1 MVYTLENSSKKWP
14 CVILALLLFVS
25 IGVAIFTLVT
35 TSDSVQDARKCQSD
49 LKLQNHYHSQ
59 RVLEWEKERE
69 NLLAQLET
77 SKTDQARLQ
86 AVVAQ
91 GEENLKTVNSAL
103 TMCQEQTNI
112 LYANLTAVENQVLM
126 LKSEQANV
134 TAEMQG
140 EIDSLRKNLTR
151 ISQEL
156 QSTNQQ
162 YTQAMESKQAAD
174 SLHQE
179 QLSKIKVLKEEL
191 SVLNGVNRPGRVYS
205 ITALCIAALL
215 MAL

>member
-1 MVYTLENSSKKWP
+1 MVYSLENSSKWP
-14 CVILALLLFVS
+14 CVVVTLLLFVS

-35 TSDSVQDARKCQSD
+35 TSDSMQEAKKCQSD
-49 LKLQNHYHSQ
+49 LKLQNYYHSQ
-59 RVLEWEKERE
+59 SVLKWEKERE

-77 SKTDQARLQ
+77 SRTDQARLQ
-86 AVVAQ
+86 AIVAQ

-103 TMCQEQTNI
+103 ILCQEQTDI
-112 LYANLTAVENQVLM
+112 LYTNLTLVENQVLM
-126 LKSEQANV
+126 LKSEHANV

-174 SLHQE
+174 SLNRE
-179 QLSKIKVLKEEL
+179 QLSKIKTLKEEVSAL
-191 SVLNGVNRPGRVYS
+191 SGVNKPVLVHS
-205 ITALCIAALL
+205 TTALCIMALL

>member
-1 MVYTLENSSKKWP
+1 M
-14 CVILALLLFVS
+14 
-25 IGVAIFTLVT
+25 
-35 TSDSVQDARKCQSD
+35 QDARKCQSN
-49 LKLQNHYHSQ
+49 LKLQNHFHSQ
-59 RVLEWEKERE
+59 SVLKWEKERE

-77 SKTDQARLQ
+77 SRTDQARLQ
-86 AVVAQ
+86 AIVAQ

-103 TMCQEQTNI
+103 ILCQEQTDI
-112 LYANLTAVENQVLM
+112 LYTNLTLVENQVLM
-126 LKSEQANV
+126 VKSEQANV

-174 SLHQE
+174 SLNQS
-179 QLSKIKVLKEEL
+179 QCSTIKALKEEL
-191 SVLNGVNRPGRVYS
+191 SALSGMNRPVPVHT
-205 ITALCIAALL
+205 ITALYIAALL
-215 MAL
+215 MALPV